1 MLSRL
6 REKESRFAGPDWP
19 AHARRRYAIRHL
31 ALLLPYV
38 KRYRRQVALGLGC
51 MVLSLAATRLIPWL
65 LKLGID
71 ALEAGASHDRIG
83 GYAGLLVAAAAAGGA
98 FLYLQRWLI
107 IGASRRIEY
116 DLRADIF
123 RHMQALDQ
131 SYFGREK
138 TGEIM
143 AHFTNDLSAV
153 RDVAGPGIMYA
164 ATMTLMLASSLTLM
178 IVIHPFLT
186 LVAFAPYP
194 VITIV
199 TFFFGRSLHK
209 RSRRVQDLFAGISAR
224 VQEDLSGIRIL
235 RAYAQEENAGRR
247 FQAVNDE
254 YVDANMAV
262 AGLRARF
269 VAVMNLLA
277 GSGLAIAL
285 LVGGRLVIE
294 DTLSL
299 GSLVAFSAYLT
310 EMTWPVIAI
319 GFVIT
324 RLQTG
329 ASAAARIGDML
340 AVEPRIVSGGDRS
353 RPAPRITLDNVSFR
367 YPGAEGFALEN
378 VSFHLEPGQTLGIVG
393 RTGAGKSTILKLL
406 LRLYDPTLGA
416 IRIDH
421 TDLRHRDLC
430 AVRSITGYAPQDAFL
445 FSTSI
450 AKNIAYGKPEAGRR
464 EVVAA
469 AAAARLAEEIEHFP
483 DGYDT
488 PVGERGITLSGG
500 QRQRASLARALLREP
515 EILLL
520 DDTLSAVDAQTEEEL
535 LRELHGYVK
544 ARTSIIVSHRISAV
558 QEADQILVLE
568 DGRVV
573 ETGRHEELVRG
584 TGLYARLHERQQL
597 AAQLEQGPSS

>member
-1 MLSRL
+1 
-6 REKESRFAGPDWP
+6 
-19 AHARRRYAIRHL
+19 
-31 ALLLPYV
+31 
-38 KRYRRQVALGLGC
+38 
-51 MVLSLAATRLIPWL
+51 MVLSLAATRLIPWI

-71 ALEAGASHDRIG
+71 ALEAGAGHEQIA
-83 GYAGLLVAAAAAGGA
+83 GYAGLLVAAAAVGGA

-107 IGASRRIEY
+107 IGTSRRIEY

-123 RHMQALDQ
+123 RHMQSLDQ

-164 ATMTLMLASSLTLM
+164 ATMSLMLVSSLTLM
-178 IVIHPFLT
+178 IVLDPFLT

-194 VITIV
+194 VISLV

-209 RSRRVQDLFAGISAR
+209 RSRTVQDLFARISAR

-235 RAYAQEENAGRR
+235 RAYVQEENAGQR
-247 FQAVNDE
+247 FRALNDE

-269 VAVMNLLA
+269 VAAMNLLA

-285 LVGGRLVIE
+285 LVGGRQVIQ
-294 DTLSL
+294 DTLTL
-299 GSLVAFSAYLT
+299 GSLVAFSAYLA

-329 ASAAARIGDML
+329 ASAAARIRGML
-340 AVEPRIVSGGDRS
+340 SVEPRIVSGRDHS
-353 RPAPRITLDNVSFR
+353 RPAPRITFDNVSFR
-367 YPGAEGFALEN
+367 YPGADGHALEN

-393 RTGAGKSTILKLL
+393 RTGSGKSTILRLL
-406 LRLYDPTLGA
+406 LRLYDPTAGA

-421 TDLRHRDLC
+421 TDLRDRDLC

-450 AKNIAYGKPEAGRR
+450 AKNIAYGKPEAERK

-469 AAAARLAEEIEHFP
+469 ASAARLADEIQSFP
-483 DGYDT
+483 EGYET

-500 QRQRASLARALLREP
+500 QRQRASLARALLLEP
-515 EILLL
+515 QILLL
-520 DDTLSAVDAQTEEEL
+520 DDTLSAVDAQTEEQLLGEL
-535 LRELHGYVK
+535 KSYVK

-558 QEADQILVLE
+558 QEADRILVLE
-568 DGRVV
+568 DGRVI
-573 ETGRHEELVRG
+573 EQGSHADLLG
-584 TGLYARLHERQQL
+584 GQGLYARLHERQQL
-597 AAQLEQGPSS
+597 AAQLEGGLSS

>member
-1 MLSRL
+1 
-6 REKESRFAGPDWP
+6 
-19 AHARRRYAIRHL
+19 
-31 ALLLPYV
+31 
-38 KRYRRQVALGLGC
+38 
-51 MVLSLAATRLIPWL
+51 MVLSLAATRLIPWI

-71 ALEAGASHDRIG
+71 ALEAGAGHEQIA
-83 GYAGLLVAAAAAGGA
+83 GYAGLLVAAAAVGGA

-107 IGASRRIEY
+107 IGTSRRIEY

-123 RHMQALDQ
+123 RHMQSLDQ

-164 ATMTLMLASSLTLM
+164 ATMSLMLVSSLTLM
-178 IVIHPFLT
+178 IVLDPFLT

-194 VITIV
+194 VISLV

-209 RSRRVQDLFAGISAR
+209 RSRTVQDLFARISAR

-235 RAYAQEENAGRR
+235 RAYVQEENAGQR
-247 FQAVNDE
+247 FRALNDE

-269 VAVMNLLA
+269 VAAMNLLA

-285 LVGGRLVIE
+285 LVGGRQVIQ
-294 DTLSL
+294 DTLTL
-299 GSLVAFSAYLT
+299 GSLVAFSAYLA

-329 ASAAARIGDML
+329 ASAAARIRGML
-340 AVEPRIVSGGDRS
+340 SVEPRIVSGRDHS
-353 RPAPRITLDNVSFR
+353 RPAPRITFDNVSFR
-367 YPGAEGFALEN
+367 YPGADGHALEN

-393 RTGAGKSTILKLL
+393 RTGSGKSTILRLL
-406 LRLYDPTLGA
+406 LRLYDPTAGA

-421 TDLRHRDLC
+421 TDLRDRDLC

-450 AKNIAYGKPEAGRR
+450 AKNIAYGKPEAERK

-469 AAAARLAEEIEHFP
+469 ASAARLADEIQSFP
-483 DGYDT
+483 EGYET

-500 QRQRASLARALLREP
+500 QRQRASLARALLLEP
-515 EILLL
+515 QILLL
-520 DDTLSAVDAQTEEEL
+520 DDTLSAVDAQTEEQLLGEL
-535 LRELHGYVK
+535 KSYVK
-544 ARTSIIVSHRISAV
+544 ARTSIIVSHHISAV
-558 QEADQILVLE
+558 QEADRILVLE
-568 DGRVV
+568 DGRVI
-573 ETGRHEELVRG
+573 EQGSHADLLG
-584 TGLYARLHERQQL
+584 GQGLYARLHERQQL
-597 AAQLEQGPSS
+597 AAQLEGGLSS